1 MRIAPRTM
9 LCATDYQAGLVN
21 GGRARFEAPRGPGSA
36 LFGRAESVG
45 QEYRARFTAHGEKI
59 ARAATR
65 LGWSMTAHRTDHA
78 PQAALIALH
87 AAIGPS

>member
-1 MRIAPRTM
+1 VVGHLVRIVDPAEEDFP
-9 LCATDYQAGLVN
+9 YS
-21 GGRARFEAPRGPGSA
+21 GRARFEAPRGPGSA

-45 QEYRARFTAHGEKI
+45 QEYRARFIAHGEKI